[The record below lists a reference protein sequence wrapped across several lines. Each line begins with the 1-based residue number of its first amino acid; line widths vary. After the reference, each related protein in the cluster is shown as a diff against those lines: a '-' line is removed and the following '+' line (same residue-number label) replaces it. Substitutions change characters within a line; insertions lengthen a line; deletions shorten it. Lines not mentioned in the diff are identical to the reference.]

1 MNSRSDVPHRSNPV
15 FLGGVDFWAP
25 IWTSPWNRA
34 LNIGWIKML
43 SFTPRFLFEDSVSV
57 KSSWFYSPPK
67 RGNSYQNSCLV
78 GGLEHFLFSI
88 SYMGC
93 HPSHWRTPSFFKM
106 VIAPPTS
113 HRFTIWLILSIM
125 IYHTWWFIPLSK
137 WVSSPQWFQWINPT
151 KIPCKSLGWTY
162 PLTIRGMFA
171 TKWYLH
177 LLWFVQIRSPE
188 CQVLKGP
195 PWAVPLDLIVTSDS
209 LRKFEGSHRARSGN
223 SAEFSPARPVALL
236 VPMLEN
242 HVM

>member
-1 MNSRSDVPHRSNPV
+1 MWLTDMYIIVTNMDWCDSISDHKRLWWSQSVDLLTV
-15 FLGGVDFWAP
+15 DKGIYLLGGELP
-25 IWTSPWNRA
+25 TNR
-34 LNIGWIKML
+34 
-43 SFTPRFLFEDSVSV
+43 
-57 KSSWFYSPPK
+57 
-67 RGNSYQNSCLV
+67 
-78 GGLEHFLFSI
+78 
-88 SYMGC
+88 
-93 HPSHWRTPSFFKM
+93 
-106 VIAPPTS
+106 
-113 HRFTIWLILSIM
+113 
-125 IYHTWWFIPLSK
+125 K